1 MEEIVILF
9 PIFSAI
15 SWRPVFNDNDFSG
28 WLVTSS
34 YLVAVTYCFVASQ
47 KTQRRHA
54 SIETPFHE
62 MEPGL
67 DEVTAPRPGGDEAL
81 HAPTRSP
88 EVARIWLGL
97 ALLIL
102 LLGINQQLDLQ
113 TLLIQGGRALAEAEG
128 WYAYRR
134 LVQRTFF
141 GLFAFGFLLLASLAA
156 WRCRAFL
163 NRHRLVTLGL
173 AILIGFVLIRAADFN
188 HVWLKSLQ
196 AAHED
201 SWKDYLEML
210 GLGLIAAG
218 ARRSSKLRSR

>member
-1 MEEIVILF
+1 
-9 PIFSAI
+9 
-15 SWRPVFNDNDFSG
+15 
-28 WLVTSS
+28 
-34 YLVAVTYCFVASQ
+34 
-47 KTQRRHA
+47 
-54 SIETPFHE
+54 

-67 DEVTAPRPGGDEAL
+67 EENTAPRPGGNGTPQAL
-81 HAPTRSP
+81 ARSP
-88 EVARIWLGL
+88 EFSRIWRRL

-134 LVQRTFF
+134 LVQSTFF

-156 WRCRAFL
+156 WRSRAFL

-173 AILIGFVLIRAADFN
+173 AILIGFILIRAADFN

-196 AAHED
+196 ATHED

-218 ARRSSKLRSR
+218 ARRASKLRSRGSAGEIGTKLVRTNSK

>member
-28 WLVTSS
+28 WLVTTA
-34 YLVAVTYCFVASQ
+34 YLVAVTYCFLAAK
-47 KTQRRHA
+47 KTRMRRA
-54 SIETPFHE
+54 ALRTPAHGMKPSLE
-62 MEPGL
+62 ES
-67 DEVTAPRPGGDEAL
+67 TAPWPGGNGTLQAL
-81 HAPTRSP
+81 SLSP
-88 EVARIWLGL
+88 EFSRIWRRL

-113 TLLIQGGRALAEAEG
+113 TLLIQSGRALAEAEG

-218 ARRSSKLRSR
+218 ARRSSN